1 MMGPAMTILAR
12 AVDLDTRGQGSA
24 ASRSCEY
31 LADEIRRVV
40 ECSHLLLVR
49 VLSEGDGRR
58 S

>member
-1 MMGPAMTILAR
+1 MTILAR